1 MVVEAYFWY
10 LVSVA
15 SLVLVASLVSVTT
28 LASAAL
34 PSDDIAFEL
43 VGLVDLERSGVA
55 LQESHAH
62 NYSGKNCGIRPQ
74 AINGVRMIRR
84 HLISHLE
91 SGLSR

>member
-1 MVVEAYFWY
+1 VVVEAYFWY
-10 LVSVA
+10 PDMVS
-15 SLVLVASLVSVTT
+15 VASLVSVTM
-28 LASAAL
+28 LVSAAL

-55 LQESHAH
+55 LQESHTH